1 MLTEQQK
8 NDYLNRISASTPAEI
23 SAAELDK
30 LQLAHLQ
37 SVPFE
42 NLDISLKRKISLTEA
57 DIFNKLVY
65 QNRGG
70 FCYELNYSFYLLLKA
85 FGFKVSLL
93 SAQVFNGSEYGQE
106 FDHLLLL
113 VELGEKTVI
122 ADVGFGDSFLK
133 TVNIDGSVSEE
144 NYSNYQVI
152 TDNNHYYLQ
161 KMQTSEN
168 WQIQYK
174 FTLAP
179 RQLSDFETMA
189 QYHQTSKDSPF
200 TQKSTCTIA
209 TPNGRLTI
217 SGQKLITT
225 NDNCKP
231 EHFISDAN
239 QYYTELKNLFGI
251 SLADNN
257 KLYEKI
263 SKQ

>member
-8 NDYLNRISASTPAEI
+8 NDYLNRISASTPTDI
-23 SAAELDK
+23 SKAELDK

-42 NLDISLKRKISLTEA
+42 NLDISLRRKISLTEA
-57 DIFNKLVY
+57 DIFNKVVY

-70 FCYELNYSFYLLLKA
+70 FCYELNYCFYLLLKA
-85 FGFKVSLL
+85 YGFQVSLL

-113 VELGEKTVI
+113 LEVDDKTLI

-133 TVNIDGSVSEE
+133 AVDIDGSVSKEK
-144 NYSNYQVI
+144 YSNYRVI

-161 KMQTSEN
+161 KKQANED

-174 FTLAP
+174 FTLTP
-179 RQLSDFETMA
+179 RLLTEFETMA
-189 QYHQTSKDSPF
+189 QYHQTSENSPF

-209 TPNGRLTI
+209 TPDGRFTI

-225 NDNCKP
+225 INNCKS
-231 EHFISDAN
+231 EHFISDVN

-251 SLADNN
+251 TLADNQALF
-257 KLYEKI
+257 KKI
-263 SKQ
+263 SSK